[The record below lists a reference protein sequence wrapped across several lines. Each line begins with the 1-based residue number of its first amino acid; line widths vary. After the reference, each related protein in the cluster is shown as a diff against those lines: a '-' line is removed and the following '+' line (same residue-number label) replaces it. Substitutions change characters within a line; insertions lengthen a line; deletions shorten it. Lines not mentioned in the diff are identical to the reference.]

1 MAFRVLWIILYFS
14 TILSLDY
21 VRVYTNAY
29 GDKSIIFPITR
40 LSQFIGDKHNYR
52 LCLQATLYIYAFF
65 FLIDFIKYKSDA
77 ILYYYLCAMLLFL
90 IYTAYVIIY
99 LNTLELQ

>member
-14 TILSLDY
+14 TISSLDY

-40 LSQFIGDKHNYR
+40 LSQFIGDKYNYR
-52 LCLQATLYIYAFF
+52 LCLQATLYIYILF
-65 FLIDFIKYKSDA
+65 FLIDFIKYKSIS
-77 ILYYYLCAMLLFL
+77 ILYYYLCAMALLF
-90 IYTAYVIIY
+90 IYIFSIIAS
-99 LNTLELQ
+99 LTNIGE